1 MLSTALQCRGGDA
14 WRALLDRHGCE
25 CAYPIKVA
33 EYYCEHGSTQLPQ
46 LVYGAWCKG
55 QDCRRRH
62 RRKRVLFRSFN
73 ALLASEPSS
82 RLIPLVRLKASRV
95 RLGALRG
102 LGVPGAGCS
111 VDLSGGAAAC
121 ARRRKLE
128 PALAGAAASWAV
140 SFSTPPPGPA
150 GPPAGANGSRL
161 GRRGPASGH
170 PDHARGSARGAARAP
185 AEPRGHQLA
194 RSVRARVA
202 SFKLACSHMR
212 VATEGAGQ
220 RRHWRRLPLSSGL
233 AVGLRA
239 HVPSSS

>member
-33 EYYCEHGSTQLPQ
+33 EYYCEHGSTQFPH

-128 PALAGAAASWAV
+128 PALAGAAASWAA

-150 GPPAGANGSRL
+150 GPPAGANGSRM

-185 AEPRGHQLA
+185 AEPRGHALCGPGSPA
-194 RSVRARVA
+194 WPVHTRR
-202 SFKLACSHMR
+202 MR

-220 RRHWRRLPLSSGL
+220 PRHWRRLPLSAGL

>member
-33 EYYCEHGSTQLPQ
+33 EYYCEHGSTQFSH

-62 RRKRVLFRSFN
+62 RRKRVLLRSFN
-73 ALLASEPSS
+73 ALLASESSSQLIPRSASRLAVCGSERCEVWVSLGRGVQWTCPAARQHAPGGASSS
-82 RLIPLVRLKASRV
+82 RRWQVRLRHGLR
-95 RLGALRG
+95 RL
-102 LGVPGAGCS
+102 V
-111 VDLSGGAAAC
+111 
-121 ARRRKLE
+121 
-128 PALAGAAASWAV
+128 
-140 SFSTPPPGPA
+140 PPPGPA

-185 AEPRGHQLA
+185 AEPRGHALCGPGSPA
-194 RSVRARVA
+194 WPVHTRR
-202 SFKLACSHMR
+202 MR

-220 RRHWRRLPLSSGL
+220 PRHWRRLPLSAGL